1 MMPNPGKSENEKWLT
16 GTRSTKPPMPR
27 APTNKPKMPPG
38 MSDGAKAV
46 WRRLLKQLPYATQ
59 ADSDA
64 LGLLAMS
71 LSIAS
76 QAAADIERD
85 GVLRPDD
92 RGRMAKNPAW
102 QIYREANA
110 AATKLLAAFGL
121 TPESRQ
127 RMNLPEQKTD
137 LRDLVNGLTYD
148 DFREK
153 RGKKVEE
160 D

>member
-1 MMPNPGKSENEKWLT
+1 MPGKFKSDNEKWLN
-16 GTRSTKPPMPR
+16 GTLDKKPKAIR
-27 APTNKPKMPPG
+27 ASETKPKMPPG
-38 MSDGAKAV
+38 MSDGAKVV

-71 LSIAS
+71 LSIAA

-85 GVLRPDD
+85 GVLRPDE

-137 LRDLVNGLTYD
+137 LRDLVKGLTYD
-148 DFREK
+148 EFREK
-153 RGKKVEE
+153 KTGRK
-160 D
+160 